1 MRQPLPPADGA
12 VNAFGGEDGPVD
24 LSMHLRSFELTRAPV
39 FRCSSSQTQP
49 SDFQSV
55 ALPIWYFSLCPKHL
69 FRFIACQ
76 VFAIEWQF
84 AWGFPQA
91 NFLIGLDLVSRE
103 SAAAEN
109 PRPTD

>member
-24 LSMHLRSFELTRAPV
+24 LSMHLPSFELTRAPV
-39 FRCSSSQTQP
+39 FRCSPSQTQP
-49 SDFQSV
+49 TDFQSV
-55 ALPIWYFSLCPKHL
+55 ALPIYYFSLCPKQL
-69 FRFIACQ
+69 FRFIACP
-76 VFAIEWQF
+76 VFSVERQF
-84 AWGFPQA
+84 ARGFPRA

-109 PRPTD
+109 PQPTD